1 MSVFRKSGQT
11 RLIVV
16 AVCVAIGA
24 AAAFTQYVHRG
35 YVGAIEAG
43 GSVRLLDSGLHLR
56 APWNRVTFYPVRCW
70 DTTIKSSTEGPQ
82 GRVNFDLLLRLSVS
96 RDQVP
101 SLHTSYKGRYVE
113 MLVAPLVADF
123 LKRRGDASLDSYGSG
138 AVAVGKDLVA
148 YLNSALAPYG
158 VTVFGADI
166 RSYEVVTNPEDQ
178 RIAAEARALGGQV
191 ILLGIDAF
199 DWQVYREVS
208 RSRRLPNI
216 ERLISEGTTGD
227 LLSMEPI
234 VSPMIWTTMA
244 TGVEPPVHGIVDFL
258 MKDAATGED
267 VPITS
272 SMRRVPALWNMVTR
286 YGGSAGFIGWLGT
299 FPAEPVRGF
308 MVSDRVGYHIFDP
321 RWQKGASYE
330 ADAERANLA
339 VEGLTYP
346 DSLLEEIRPLVR
358 SAEDIRYQT
367 VSKYIEVPPED
378 LASDAKTFDPLDLP
392 RNLRVALAS
401 NATYEAVAQFTY
413 EKFGPDVFSVYLD
426 LIDNACHLFIK
437 HMAPHTPDVS
447 DRDAARYGQAV
458 AQAYAHVDSVIG
470 WWLDAID
477 SETTLM
483 VISDHGFK
491 SGDLRPAAPS
501 VIGAPAATAWHRMAG
516 AIALWG
522 KNVRRGA
529 TLSGARV
536 IDVCPTVLALAGLP
550 GAEDMPGVVLE
561 DAFDPEWVTSR
572 AAIEPIETYGA
583 RTDIAASPRN
593 REEEAAI
600 LERLKALGYVGSGPT
615 DLSKLAHSHFIKG
628 EFDKAI
634 EIWREMLSRD
644 PSNLDV
650 MVSLANA
657 LIQKGDLD
665 RAYTVLRDA
674 SKRDP
679 DHLPSQNMLAL
690 YHINVGHLD
699 EAARISAQVIARD
712 AKNAEAYFNL
722 GVTYDL
728 QARYDQA
735 LSAFKRSVELR
746 GDFDQSRINL
756 GNAYL
761 RKGNTTEA
769 RAQFEKALEV
779 NPASTHAWYSLGKVL
794 HSTGQPDEAAR
805 AYREALKHTPAF
817 SPARIS
823 LAVTLVSSGRM
834 AEAKRE
840 LEQGLGYPYDLAAIN
855 TNMGIIDRQMGDDSS
870 AERRFRQ
877 AIQEDP
883 EYLPAR
889 LDLARLYFDRGD
901 KAKARKE
908 LEAVLRLDPG
918 NREAKAAVESLE

>member
-1 MSVFRKSGQT
+1 MSVFRKSGQM
-11 RLIVV
+11 RLLAVV
-16 AVCVAIGA
+16 VCVAIGA

-35 YVGAIEAG
+35 YVGAIQAG
-43 GSVRLLDSGLHLR
+43 GSVRILDQGLHLR
-56 APWNRVTFYPVRCW
+56 VPWHRVTFYPIQSW
-70 DTTIKSSTEGPQ
+70 ETTIKSSTEGPQ
-82 GRVNFDLLLRLSVS
+82 GKVNYDLVLSLSVD
-96 RDQVP
+96 RDQVA
-101 SLHTSYKGRYVE
+101 SLHTSYKGKYVE
-113 MLVAPLVADF
+113 MLVAPLVGDF
-123 LKRRGDASLDSYGSG
+123 LKRRGDASLDSYGSA

-148 YLNSALAPYG
+148 HLNSALAPYG
-158 VTVFGADI
+158 ITAIGAEI
-166 RSYEVVTNPEDQ
+166 QSYEVVTNPEDQ
-178 RIAAEARALGGQV
+178 RIAEEARALRGRV
-191 ILLGIDAF
+191 VVLGIDAF
-199 DWQVYREVS
+199 DWQVYREIS

-216 ERLISEGTTGD
+216 ERLISDGATGD
-227 LLSMEPI
+227 LVSMEPL

-244 TGVEPPVHGIVDFL
+244 TGVEPPAHGIVDFL

-272 SMRRVPALWNMVTR
+272 AMRRVPALWNMVTR

-299 FPAEPVRGF
+299 FPAEAVKGF

-330 ADAERANLA
+330 AGGERADLT
-339 VEGLTYP
+339 VPGLTYP
-346 DSLLEEIRPLVR
+346 DSLLGEIRPLVR
-358 SAEDIRYQT
+358 SADQIRYRT
-367 VSKYIEVPPED
+367 VAAYIKVQPED

-401 NATYEAVAQFTY
+401 NATYEAIARYTY
-413 EKFGPDVFSVYLD
+413 DKFRPDLFSVYLD
-426 LIDNACHLFIK
+426 LVDNACHLFMK
-437 HMAPHTPDVS
+437 HMAPHTADVP

-470 WWLDAID
+470 RWLEAID

-516 AIALWG
+516 AIALYG
-522 KNVRRGA
+522 KNVKRGA
-529 TLSGARV
+529 TMSGARI
-536 IDVCPTVLALAGLP
+536 IDVCPTILSLAGLP
-550 GAEDMPGVVLE
+550 TAKDMPGVVLE
-561 DAFDPEWVTSR
+561 DAFEPEWVASR
-572 AAIEPIETYGA
+572 KAIEPIDTYGA

-593 REEEAAI
+593 REEEQAI

-634 EIWREMLSRD
+634 EIWNEMLSRD

-650 MVSLANA
+650 MVSMANA

-674 SKRDP
+674 VKQDP
-679 DHLPSQNMLAL
+679 GHLPSQNMLAL

-699 EAARISAQVIARD
+699 EATRISAQVIARD
-712 AKNAEAYFNL
+712 PKNAEAYFNL
-722 GVTYDL
+722 GVVYDL
-728 QARYDQA
+728 QGRYDQA
-735 LSAFKRSVELR
+735 LPAFQRSVELR
-746 GDFDQSRINL
+746 GDFDQARINL

-761 RKGNTTEA
+761 RKGNLAQA
-769 RAQFEKALEV
+769 RAQFEKALEI
-779 NPASTHAWYSLGKVL
+779 NPGSTDAWYSLGKVL
-794 HSTGQPDEAAR
+794 HTSGQPDEAVR
-805 AYREALKHTPAF
+805 AYREALKLAPAF

-823 LAVTLVSSGRM
+823 LAVTLASSGKL

-840 LEQGLGYPYDLAAIN
+840 LEDGLKYPYDLAAIN
-855 TNMGIIDRQMGDDSS
+855 TNLGIIDRQMGDDAS

-877 AIQEDP
+877 AIQEDTK
-883 EYLPAR
+883 YVPAR
-889 LDLARLYFDRGD
+889 LDLARLFFDRGD
-901 KAKARKE
+901 KSKARKE

-918 NREAKAAVESLE
+918 NREAKSAMEDPR